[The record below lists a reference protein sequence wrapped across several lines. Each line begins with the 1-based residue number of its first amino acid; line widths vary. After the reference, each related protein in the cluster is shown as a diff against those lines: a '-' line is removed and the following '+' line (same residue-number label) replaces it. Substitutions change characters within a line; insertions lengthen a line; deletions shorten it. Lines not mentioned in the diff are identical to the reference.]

1 MNTAQKAQ
9 MQILQSTV
17 SGAIAFSLSVKNDCA
32 LEDLR
37 RVCEDILVAN
47 ARPLYEIPLPSP
59 LSEGRVHFPA
69 VLDLNLPANS
79 EDATVRQRRVRLEHL
94 VLGRVD
100 GTSVDIHMP
109 GSQLTAAAE
118 VIHCCLRR
126 LAARSFPARV
136 IGSED
141 FCDVGEPLGALT
153 TASAGVAGC
162 GGGRGDAASLLK
174 SSIVSASFC
183 GSGGSDGKA

>member
-1 MNTAQKAQ
+1 MRSVAANAE
-9 MQILQSTV
+9 
-17 SGAIAFSLSVKNDCA
+17 AIKCKNDTREA
-32 LEDLR
+32 RVQTSRGQPMPARSPRRQERELTLEIHGGQKLLLR
-37 RVCEDILVAN
+37 SRRATQRV
-47 ARPLYEIPLPSP
+47 
-59 LSEGRVHFPA
+59 GG
-69 VLDLNLPANS
+69 
-79 EDATVRQRRVRLEHL
+79 QK
-94 VLGRVD
+94 LG
-100 GTSVDIHMP
+100 GQKP
-109 GSQLTAAAE
+109 TAAAE

-162 GGGRGDAASLLK
+162 GSGRGDAASLLK